1 MPWKMTSFLLPKPC
15 CRQRHRNTTAAV
27 SSWEKERR
35 ALLPSPPRP
44 LPLYPLCVL
53 PRIDR
58 FISLV
63 HRLDPFSFR
72 VMSQTASLSINP
84 FTRISPREKKKKKL
98 SSLRNGMWFLWATI
112 WPQVTRSAKIVPLH
126 GALWVS
132 PGHSLFALALPRM
145 SVLFISQPSILV
157 SSPRL
162 QRSKQDLTANV
173 LCSCN

>member
-35 ALLPSPPRP
+35 ALLPSPPLTAP
-44 LPLYPLCVL
+44 TLSPLC
-53 PRIDR
+53 PAT
-58 FISLV
+58 
-63 HRLDPFSFR
+63 HRPVYLFG
-72 VMSQTASLSINP
+72 ASLRPIQLQSHVSDCILIYKP
-84 FTRISPREKKKKKL
+84 IYKDFSSGKKKL

-112 WPQVTRSAKIVPLH
+112 WPQVTSSAKVVPLH

-157 SSPRL
+157 SSPKL